1 MCRSFGLEPGPAS
14 GPPTLSWEALR
25 PSRVHPGG
33 RILNR
38 VFIRYFLELEL
49 PFDEVERALLADPGS
64 WLPGMATEADDHS
77 ERLLVEVG
85 FEVGD
90 DHRVDREVHVEIGE
104 PVSVPSTTTTL
115 PIAWK
120 PNHGARAFP
129 QLDADIEIAALGARR
144 TQLSMSARYRP
155 PLGMI
160 GRTLD
165 KALMHRVAEATVKDF
180 LDRVGERLALR
191 AGAHR

>member
-1 MCRSFGLEPGPAS
+1 M
-14 GPPTLSWEALR
+14 
-25 PSRVHPGG
+25 
-33 RILNR
+33 
-38 VFIRYFLELEL
+38 FIRYYLELQL
-49 PFDEVERALLADPGS
+49 PFDEVERALLADPAS
-64 WLPGMATEADDHS
+64 WLPGMATEAEDQG

-85 FEVGD
+85 FEFGE
-90 DHRVDREVHVEIGE
+90 DHRIDREVRIEVGE

-115 PIAWK
+115 PITWK
-120 PNHGARAFP
+120 AKHGARAFP
-129 QLDADIEIAALGARR
+129 QLDADIGIAALGARR

-165 KALMHRVAEATVKDF
+165 RALMHRVAEATVKDF

-191 AGAHR
+191 SGAHR